1 MLCKFILS
9 LFNRENVDFETES
22 ENETK
27 NTPAMTQVNFR
38 SKQDVSMVFISTKTG
53 NKLLTLNS
61 ITTIIYFV
69 RL

>member
-27 NTPAMTQVNFR
+27 EHASNMTQVNFR

-61 ITTIIYFV
+61 ITTVI
-69 RL
+69 